1 MINFREQPFY
11 FQFTFKLLML
21 LLLCVFVVQGQTVV
35 IPFIFSIL
43 LSILLLPVTNFL
55 EHKLKFPKS
64 MANFISV
71 IFALSII
78 LGLIYFFSHQ
88 ISSFLDDI
96 PTLKKNL
103 NTHYETLQKWI
114 QHRFG
119 ISTREQKALINDATA
134 NVKDSGGTVIS
145 QTVFTITHTIFYIV
159 LVAIY
164 TFLILYYRHM
174 IKRFLFAVFAK
185 AKEPEINEVLLEAKG
200 IVQNYMLGLV
210 IEMGIVATAYS
221 MVLLIIGVK
230 YAIFLGIFS
239 AILNIIPY
247 VGILSGIIFTVL
259 VTLTTSKDLGDVI
272 WIIVSFEIIHFID
285 SNFLMPRIV
294 GSKVRVN
301 ALVTILGVVIGGT
314 LIGLPGIFLALPI
327 IAILKIIF
335 DRIEELKPWGM
346 LMGDDTQRGEI
357 YRRIEKINLMR
368 RKKSLPPIVAP
379 PVGETN
385 TPTPVETNT
394 NDAGI
399 KDSGTPTM

>member
-1 MINFREQPFY
+1 MVNFRELPFY
-11 FQFTFKLLML
+11 IQFTFKLLMI

-35 IPFIFSIL
+35 VPFIFSIL

-55 EHKLKFPKS
+55 EYKARFPKS

-78 LGLIYFFSHQ
+78 GGIIYFFSQ
-88 ISSFLDDI
+88 EISSFLQDI

-103 NTHYETLQKWI
+103 GTHYETVQKWI

-119 ISTREQKALINDATA
+119 LSTREQTAIINNATA
-134 NVKDSGGTVIS
+134 NVKDSGGAVIS
-145 QTVFTITHTIFYIV
+145 KTVFTITHTIFYII

-174 IKRFLFAVFAK
+174 IKRFLFAVFIK
-185 AKEPEINEVLLEAKG
+185 VKEPEINAVLLASKG

-221 MVLLIIGVK
+221 LVLLLIGVK
-230 YAIFLGIFS
+230 YAVFLGVFS

-247 VGILSGIIFTVL
+247 VGLLSGIIFTVL
-259 VTLTTSKDLGDVI
+259 ITLTTSIDLSDVI
-272 WIIVSFEIIHFID
+272 WIIVSYEIIHFID

-301 ALVTILGVVIGGT
+301 ALITILGVVIGGT
-314 LIGLPGIFLALPI
+314 LIGLPGIFLALPV

-335 DRIEELKPWGM
+335 DRIEDLKPWGM
-346 LMGDDTQRGEI
+346 LMGDDTERGEI
-357 YRRIEKINLMR
+357 FKRIEKINLIR
-368 RKKSLPPIVAP
+368 RKKSLPPIAP
-379 PVGETN
+379 PADDIIPPATEV
-385 TPTPVETNT
+385 TPDEK
-394 NDAGI
+394 I
-399 KDSGTPTM
+399 